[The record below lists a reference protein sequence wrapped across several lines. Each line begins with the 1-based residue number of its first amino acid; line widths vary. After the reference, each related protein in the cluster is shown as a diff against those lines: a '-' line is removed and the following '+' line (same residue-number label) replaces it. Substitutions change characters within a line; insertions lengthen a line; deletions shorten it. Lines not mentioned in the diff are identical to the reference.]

1 MWAVFLLASLSVA
14 IVALVIVY
22 IGHRVI
28 MQIEKERNQKLKTNK
43 NKTKRGN
50 KK

>member
-1 MWAVFLLASLSVA
+1 MWVIFLLAALTVA
-14 IVALVIVY
+14 ITTLIVIY

-28 MQIEKERNQKLKTNK
+28 MQIEKERNQKNK
-43 NKTKRGN
+43 RKRGN

>member
-1 MWAVFLLASLSVA
+1 MWVIFLLSALSVA
-14 IVALVIVY
+14 VVALLVVY

-28 MQIEKERNQKLKTNK
+28 MAIENERKDNEK
-43 NKTKRGN
+43 NKKRGN